1 MRLQP
6 VSWSFAGGLG
16 WGGKE
21 EGGEQVV
28 GQAGLCVRLLI
39 VQHFN
44 LSSLPPYFPSYSQI
58 YRHGIALLLTYKC
71 GSLRMPESQL
81 YRVPLRWLGVRPLQI
96 LQRFDLP
103 DDAFQYFSEGDA
115 SKCRSLMAS
124 PFCQAHPRWK
134 EEVEAMVRL

>member
-1 MRLQP
+1 MFECVCTSPARRALLTRRA
-6 VSWSFAGGLG
+6 SFTDYLFKPYPALP
-16 WGGKE
+16 
-21 EGGEQVV
+21 
-28 GQAGLCVRLLI
+28 LP
-39 VQHFN
+39 FY
-44 LSSLPPYFPSYSQI
+44 SL
-58 YRHGIALLLTYKC
+58 RHGIALLLTYKC

-124 PFCQAHPRWK
+124 PFCQSHPRWQ
-134 EEVEAMVRL
+134 EEVEAMVRFLFLF